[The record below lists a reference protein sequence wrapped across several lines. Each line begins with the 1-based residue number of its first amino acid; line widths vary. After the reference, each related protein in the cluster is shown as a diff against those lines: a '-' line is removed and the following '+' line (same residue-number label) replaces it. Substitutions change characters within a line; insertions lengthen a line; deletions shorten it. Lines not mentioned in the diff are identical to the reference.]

1 MSPRRRP
8 ATILLLDRELG
19 FLFAISHELA
29 QREISAFPARSA
41 AEARGLIAQFDLK
54 LDLLVIN
61 CASPGACAFAAELY
75 RQNAALKVIGIV
87 TAGQTCGECGERISA
102 HFRDPEDR
110 DPKRIGHCADVIEM
124 LVRGRRSR
132 AHRAGNKD

>member
-1 MSPRRRP
+1 MSPRRRT
-8 ATILLLDRELG
+8 ATVLLLDSELG

-29 QREISAFPARSA
+29 QREISAFPARSVV
-41 AEARGLIAQFDLK
+41 EARGLIAQFDLK
-54 LDLLVIN
+54 LDLLVVN
-61 CASPGACAFAAELY
+61 CARPGACDFAAELS

-87 TAGQTCGECGERISA
+87 TAGHTCQKCVERISA
-102 HFRDPEDR
+102 HFRDPDDR

-132 AHRAGNKD
+132 AQRAGNKD